1 MPAYTPPPE
10 DYPPLSEPMAP
21 LYGWEME
28 AEVDPLPQVSTF
40 FTPVVNFRAYMFLGD
55 SVPDPDPDPLVR
67 GRDPDPSIIKRKTKI
82 VTKTLFCDFCVAFYL

>member
-1 MPAYTPPPE
+1 MTDVNVPAYSTLSTNTLYSDDPFYKPRVFLLCLIQGDDYAMPAYTPPPE

-40 FTPVVNFRAYMFLGD
+40 LRL
-55 SVPDPDPDPLVR
+55 L
-67 GRDPDPSIIKRKTKI
+67 
-82 VTKTLFCDFCVAFYL
+82 